1 MPETRGPANEPK
13 SLPKTLSKT
22 KLHKVK
28 CIGIVCYSV
37 RPFSTR
43 HEGQLPSRAFVLD
56 LPNEANLLKK
66 LDLALRKKNQDFF
79 QKFFFR
85 LYHLVI

>member
-1 MPETRGPANEPK
+1 MPETRVPSQGTK
-13 SLPKTLSKT
+13 ILPKTLSKT

-28 CIGIVCYSV
+28 CIGIVRYSV

-43 HEGQLPSRAFVLD
+43 HEGQLPSRALALD
-56 LPNEANLLKK
+56 LPQEANLLKK
-66 LDLALRKKNQDFF
+66 LDIALRKKNQDSF